1 MKSGLVYFNARYY
14 DPTVG
19 RFLTAD
25 PAENGVNWYAYVNDD
40 PIYLVDRSGL
50 LPTQAWGVLAMAG
63 GVVMAAGGLIG
74 LLAAAASEEP
84 ETASTPYVGMMLG
97 ATTFLGGLAAV
108 VTGNP
113 ATLPPAMPG
122 GRLEP
127 TAAEPAALMGLFSS
141 NPQGGLKG
149 K

>member
-50 LPTQAWGVLAMAG
+50 LPTRAWGVLAMAG

-97 ATTFLGGLAAV
+97 ATTFLGGWQ
-108 VTGNP
+108 
-113 ATLPPAMPG
+113 
-122 GRLEP
+122 R
-127 TAAEPAALMGLFSS
+127 
-141 NPQGGLKG
+141 
-149 K
+149 